1 MSSRVSVRYKFSGR
15 GDKVRTRDLYVPNV
29 ARYQLRYTPILR
41 LQIYDIYLFSRIITC
56 KKGLIFTKP
65 TSLL

>member
-1 MSSRVSVRYKFSGR
+1 
-15 GDKVRTRDLYVPNV
+15 
-29 ARYQLRYTPILR
+29 LR

-56 KKGLIFTKP
+56 KKGLIFTKH